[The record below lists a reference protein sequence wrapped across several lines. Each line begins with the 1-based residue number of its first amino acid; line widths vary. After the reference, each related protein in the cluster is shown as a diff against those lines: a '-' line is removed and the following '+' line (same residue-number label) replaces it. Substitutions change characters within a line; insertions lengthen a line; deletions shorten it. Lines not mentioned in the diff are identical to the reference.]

1 MQWAPEQ
8 ALWPDNLSAAEDN
21 VDEMMNKKPDS
32 YFEGSEMQQEDG
44 QVSAWTAHFKH
55 SWVMK
60 DALGQMFFF
69 IPVAQLY

>member
-1 MQWAPEQ
+1 MSAWAGTVT
-8 ALWPDNLSAAEDN
+8 LSAAEDN

-60 DALGQMFFF
+60 DALGQMFFYPSSTA
-69 IPVAQLY
+69 ILNCT